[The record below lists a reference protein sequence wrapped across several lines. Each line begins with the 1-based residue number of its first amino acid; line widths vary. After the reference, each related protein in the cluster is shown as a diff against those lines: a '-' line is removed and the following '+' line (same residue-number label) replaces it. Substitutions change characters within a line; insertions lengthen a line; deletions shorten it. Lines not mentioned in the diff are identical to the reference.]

1 MRDTIRLM
9 AVVAFSA
16 LACACTLRGT
26 TESETDT
33 TNNITVST
41 SGRTW
46 FTPDGL
52 VRDDQKVN
60 AFATLNFEN
69 LRQDMARGEGEYLV
83 SFSNLLGVQ
92 PDRRAAFFA
101 FAQDRYPIVG
111 VSTTAGE
118 FIARLDREMSRI

>member
-1 MRDTIRLM
+1 MKDVIRLGV
-9 AVVAFSA
+9 VVAFSA

-26 TESETDT
+26 TESVTDT

-41 SGRTW
+41 SGKTW
-46 FTPDGL
+46 FSPDGL

-60 AFATLNFEN
+60 AFATLNFDN
-69 LRQDMARGEGEYLV
+69 LRQDMAKGEGEYLV
-83 SFSNLLGVQ
+83 SFSNLLGV
-92 PDRRAAFFA
+92 PADRRASFFA
-101 FAQDRYPIVG
+101 FAQERYPVVG